1 MGTYRTD
8 RSYDWNYAHG
18 PVWDGPLPRLP
29 TGPLKRFL
37 GLPVRS
43 RLGVAAGLLLNAH
56 WIELYAR
63 LGYDILTYKT
73 VRSRARRCHPMPNW
87 VTVDAPGPLGR
98 GETRCVTKPRRDADA
113 SAVTASV
120 SFGMPSKDPAVWM
133 PDVARARKT
142 LKAGQVLVVSVVAS
156 PEAGDGER
164 AMIDDFANLA
174 AMAREAGA
182 QVVEANLSC
191 PNVCT
196 AEGDIYLDP
205 GLSGRIARAM
215 HAAAGPV
222 PVALKVGHVPDRRR
236 LGALLR
242 AVAGEAAAVVLV
254 NGVSRKLYGPD
265 GKPAYGEGRE
275 TAGILGRAI
284 HEPAVAS
291 VASAV
296 DIVRSGRLSLEVIA
310 VGGVA
315 SAADA
320 ADFFSAGAHAVMM
333 GSAPMYDPLLAG
345 RIKRAHPE
353 W

>member
-1 MGTYRTD
+1 MGTYRID

-29 TGPLKRFL
+29 TAPLKRFL

-43 RLGVAAGLLLNAH
+43 RLGVAAGLLLNAR
-56 WIELYAR
+56 WVEFYAR
-63 LGYDILTYKT
+63 LGYDIVTYKT

-87 VTVDAPGPLGR
+87 VTVDAPEALGH
-98 GETRCVTKPRRDADA
+98 GETRCVTKPRRDADPA
-113 SAVTASV
+113 AVTASV
-120 SFGMPSKDPAVWM
+120 SFGMPSKDPKVWM
-133 PDVARARKT
+133 PDVARARKA

-156 PEAGDGER
+156 PASGDGER

-196 AEGDIYLDP
+196 AEGDIYLDA

-215 HAAAGPV
+215 RAAAGPV
-222 PVALKVGHVPDRRR
+222 PVSLKVGHVPDRRR
-236 LGALLR
+236 LGALIR

-254 NGVSRKLYGPD
+254 NGVSRRLHRPD
-265 GKPAYGEGRE
+265 GTPAYGEGRE

-284 HEPAVAS
+284 HEPAVLC

-296 DIVRSGRLSLEVIA
+296 DVVRKERLDLQVIA

-315 SAADA
+315 SPEDA

-333 GSAPMYDPLLAG
+333 GSAPMYDPLLAA
-345 RIKRAHPE
+345 RIKRVHPE